1 MSRRIEVIDENNVR
15 VTEQAKILGF
25 IDTGSIV
32 STVYR
37 RVNKPFDRGWRST
50 IDGYEPSFTLAMDI
64 NQAVEAWQ
72 FLKTLD
78 QMDE

>member
-1 MSRRIEVIDENNVR
+1 MTRRIEVIDENNVR

-25 IDTGSIV
+25 IDSGSV
-32 STVYR
+32 TSTVYR
-37 RVNKPFDRGWRST
+37 RLDKKWNDWRST
-50 IDGYEPSFTLAMDI
+50 IDGYEPGYSLAIDLTK
-64 NQAVEAWQ
+64 AVEAWQ